1 MEEGERHMPAVSVR
15 GNVCGVAEINSNS
28 QTDTRGPGNKRRVLA
43 SLITP
48 GMGLLL
54 DREKL

>member
-1 MEEGERHMPAVSVR
+1 MEGERHMSPVSVR

-28 QTDTRGPGNKRRVLA
+28 QTDTRGSGNKRRVLA

-48 GMGLLL
+48 GTGLLL